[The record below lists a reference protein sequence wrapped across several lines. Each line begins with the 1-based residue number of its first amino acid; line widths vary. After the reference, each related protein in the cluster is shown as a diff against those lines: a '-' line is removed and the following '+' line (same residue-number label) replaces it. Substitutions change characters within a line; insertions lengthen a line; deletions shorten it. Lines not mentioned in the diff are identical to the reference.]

1 MTKQMNKI
9 VNELASI
16 YKFDVEEALSKL
28 KRKLP
33 VPFDGNVKEEC
44 CRALRKNNFLFTQ
57 CTVIAKYGSFCK
69 GCKNGEKYGTI
80 DDRVKVDMMDYVDP
94 KGNKVKSFTEV
105 LYRKNITEEDAQEYA
120 LQKNIEID
128 NIHWTPFRTTP
139 KRARKPKKTQEKV
152 DMDIVQEKVDMDIV
166 QEKVDMDIEV
176 KEDTVDII
184 VEQQQP
190 ETKQDAAAVQEK
202 PKKERKPRQKKQPPN
217 KEEKQPVEEKSNDK
231 EEEEEEKVKKIKYEN
246 NFYLLSK
253 TNDIY
258 DIDTNDL
265 IGTYIPKTKKIFF
278 FNDDDD
284 DE

>member
-152 DMDIVQEKVDMDIV
+152 DMDIVQEKVDMDI
-166 QEKVDMDIEV
+166 EV

-246 NFYLLSK
+246 NYYLLSK